1 MMPTCQNCGQQWSW
15 FTTVKKM
22 FTLKKKMMC
31 PNCQT
36 GQYVTSDTLQKT
48 GMVSMIPLFTWV
60 PLSSFGV
67 PLLISAAVVIIVVLI
82 VFALMPKLYKLSNE
96 EDPLW

>member
-1 MMPTCQNCGQQWSW
+1 MR
-15 FTTVKKM
+15 
-22 FTLKKKMMC
+22 C
-31 PNCQT
+31 PNCQA

-67 PLLISAAVVIIVVLI
+67 PLFISAAVVIIVVLI

-96 EDPLW
+96 EEPLW